1 MQKKTYNSAFI
12 DIVTLRRA
20 DVICTSGD
28 RVAKVYT
35 TDRAVT
41 GGHVLAPEREFDEYY
56 DY

>member
-35 TDRAVT
+35 DRAVT